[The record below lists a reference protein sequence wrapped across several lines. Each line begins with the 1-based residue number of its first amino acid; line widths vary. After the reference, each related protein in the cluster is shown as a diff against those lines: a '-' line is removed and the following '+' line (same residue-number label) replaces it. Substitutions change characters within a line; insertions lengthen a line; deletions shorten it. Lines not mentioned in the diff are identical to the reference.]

1 MSEPNFREHHG
12 KVTATLLR
20 KFGPQHLESIL
31 DAAQEAFVAALQ
43 SWPETGTPQNEIA
56 WLITTAERRLID
68 QFRKSARETALE
80 DVHAFQDSESPDEL
94 ALYFMICNPILSPLD
109 QICLILRTLGGLTA
123 LDIAHA
129 LHESEEAVQRR
140 ISRSKNKLTPADLT
154 EQSIEENLP
163 TVLLA
168 LYLLFNEGYEAT
180 RGDDYVRLDLAREA
194 ITFTQQLAAMIGE
207 AHPEI
212 FALLAVMHFNSSRLP
227 ARTTE
232 DGLPILL
239 EDQDRSL
246 WNAGE
251 IAAGFAA
258 LECAQNSTTLSRFH
272 LEAGLAASITANESP
287 TEILRW
293 HKLIVEMSPSP
304 MALLSHAIAYGQV
317 YGAQAGLNTLSSL
330 KENKAIAKTPHYHCA
345 VAHFYLQLGNKT
357 AASSAY
363 KKAIA
368 ATISRPTRASLVER
382 LTQL

>member
-1 MSEPNFREHHG
+1 MSGPNFREHHG

-20 KFGPQHLESIL
+20 KFGPQHLESVL
-31 DAAQEAFVAALQ
+31 DATQEAFVAALQ
-43 SWPETGTPQNEIA
+43 SWPESGNPQNEIA

-68 QFRKSARETALE
+68 QFRKSAREAALE
-80 DVHAFQDSESPDEL
+80 DIHAVTEQSAPDEL
-94 ALYFMICNPILSPLD
+94 ALYFMVCNPILSPLD

-123 LDIAHA
+123 LDIARA

-140 ISRSKNKLTPADLT
+140 ISRAKNKLTPADLT

-163 TVLLA
+163 IVLLA

-180 RGDDYVRLDLAREA
+180 RGDEYIRLDLAREA
-194 ITFTQQLAAMIGE
+194 IILTQQLAMMIGE
-207 AHPEI
+207 SHPEI
-212 FALLAVMHFNSSRLP
+212 FALLALMHFNSSRLP

-232 DGLPILL
+232 DGLPVLL
-239 EDQDRSL
+239 EEQDQSL
-246 WNAGE
+246 WDTNE

-258 LECAQNSTTLSRFH
+258 LECAQTSKTLSRFH

-287 TEILRW
+287 VEILRW
-293 HKLIVEMSPSP
+293 HTLIIEMSPSP

-317 YGAQAGLNTLSSL
+317 NGAQAGLDKLTSL
-330 KENKAIAKTPHYHCA
+330 KDHKVIAKTPHFHCA
-345 VAHFYLQLGNKT
+345 VAHFYMQLGNKA

-368 ATISRPTRASLVER
+368 ATISQPTRASLIER

>member
-1 MSEPNFREHHG
+1 MSGPNFREHHG

-20 KFGPQHLESIL
+20 KFGPLHLESIL
-31 DAAQEAFVAALQ
+31 DATQEAFVAALQ
-43 SWPETGTPQNEIA
+43 SWPESGSPQNEIA

-80 DVHAFQDSESPDEL
+80 DVHAVADESSPDEL
-94 ALYFMICNPILSPLD
+94 ALFFMVCNPILSPLD

-123 LDIAHA
+123 LEIAHA

-140 ISRSKNKLTPADLT
+140 ISRAKNKLTPTDLT

-180 RGDDYVRLDLAREA
+180 RGDEYVRLDLAREA
-194 ITFTQQLAAMIGE
+194 IIFTQQLAVMIGE
-207 AHPEI
+207 DHPEI
-212 FALLAVMHFNSSRLP
+212 FALLALMHFHSSRLP

-232 DGLPILL
+232 GGLPILL

-246 WNAGE
+246 WNSNE

-258 LECAQNSTTLSRFH
+258 LECAQKSTVLSRYH
-272 LEAGLAASITANESP
+272 LEAGLAAAITANESP
-287 TEILRW
+287 EQILRW
-293 HKLIVEMSPSP
+293 HTMIVEMSPSP
-304 MALLSHAIAYGQV
+304 MALLSHAISFGQAH
-317 YGAQAGLNTLSSL
+317 GAQAGLDKLNSL
-330 KENKAIAKTPHYHCA
+330 KDHKVIAKTPHFHCA
-345 VAHFYLQLGNKT
+345 VAHFYMKLGNKT

-368 ATISRPTRASLVER
+368 ATISQPIRASLVER
-382 LTQL
+382 LTQI